1 MQEWKAKVLLA
12 KQDLDSASDTAE
24 AKKFSQDQVPSQLMV
39 IGILTFVSVETILV
53 RL

>member
-12 KQDLDSASDTAE
+12 KQDSASDTAK